1 MISSQT
7 RKFSIEEQGL
17 RYKLL
22 IIEVLIFIIPF
33 LTLSYIFYKKDIF
46 LDFSQTVIFCLI
58 LLIVLTGLII
68 LRQVFDRFVNMNTL
82 IKRAVN
88 NNEYLIDIQQETTE
102 LQEITGSF
110 NNLMK
115 KYEDTASKLDR
126 SVYELFAVKEL
137 IEVASKVLD
146 IDELLNL
153 LLEKALTVS
162 KAKTGSIFLLEP
174 ENDRFRVAA
183 SKGLDSGSG
192 IGSYIKVNESLA
204 QYVVTEKTPLLVE
217 DIENDHRTRKQNN
230 PKYGSP
236 SFLSMPVL
244 IREDLIAVLNV
255 ANKETG
261 GLFDTDDQEI
271 LEILIG
277 EIGFAL
283 ENAGLHLKVR
293 EHLKDLEER
302 SEALIKTNDQL
313 QQEIVK
319 RKRSEEELQEAH
331 GQIRE
336 VNKKLELAYFQ
347 MRDAKDRMSM
357 QLKGEENGFFTD
369 EEGQILG
376 ASERVIEST
385 GMRRRALIG
394 KSIYELV
401 DEASKEK
408 LKKNIRNAS
417 IGIFNQTSVKMANGE
432 LENNSVELKLTPF
445 GMGKGK
451 VILVLIREAD

>member
-283 ENAGLHLKVR
+283 ENAGLHLKVS
-293 EHLKDLEER
+293 EHLKDLT
-302 SEALIKTNDQL
+302 KTNDQL

-319 RKRSEEELQEAH
+319 RKHSEEDLQEAH
-331 GQIRE
+331 VQLRE

-357 QLKGEENGFFTD
+357 QLKGEENGIFTD
-369 EEGQILG
+369 EDGQILG

-385 GMRRRALIG
+385 GMRRKALIG
-394 KSIYELV
+394 KNIVELV
-401 DEASKEK
+401 DEFSKEK

-417 IGIFNQTSVKMANGE
+417 IGIFSQASVNMANGE
-432 LENNSVELKLTPF
+432 DENNSVELKLTPF
-445 GMGKGK
+445 GMEKGK
-451 VILVLIREAD
+451 AILVLIREAD